1 MSKLS
6 YLFTDIL
13 EVKNTW
19 RDIRSVD
26 SEATAE
32 QLKKM
37 LSAIDDITPYQIEEA
52 FDKITKDIPLP
63 RSPLQDRYDTYLAFT
78 TEENPKT
85 YDEWL
90 GI

>member
-13 EVKNTW
+13 EVKNVW
-19 RDIRSVD
+19 RDMRAVD
-26 SEATAE
+26 SEATAD

-52 FDKITKDIPLP
+52 FSKIIKDVPLP
-63 RSPLQDRYDTYLAFT
+63 ISPLQDRYDTYLALT
-78 TEENPKT
+78 KEENPMT

>member
-19 RDIRSVD
+19 RDMRSVD

-52 FDKITKDIPLP
+52 FDKITK
-63 RSPLQDRYDTYLAFT
+63 
-78 TEENPKT
+78 
-85 YDEWL
+85 
-90 GI
+90 